1 MAATAPVSASTRL
14 ASPRCFLAR
23 CRSGAEPIEGMFRP
37 TGRPTEPA
45 LRDAD
50 GIGTMALTRFRLEPL
65 YCCIGPGGGR
75 IHPIVQ
81 QPELSD
87 GALSELANRAKGG
100 DPTATER
107 LFLLLLPRVRNL
119 VRYLVRGDRD
129 VDDLSQDA
137 LVMIL
142 KGMHGYRADGPFRA
156 WVDRVVARSVFAT
169 LKRRASAPPVAA
181 GEDLRDEH
189 GGTLGGQGHEAYY
202 MRRKLV
208 DWLDRL
214 PEAQRVAL
222 VLHYVMG
229 LTIPEAATELGIAE
243 ETLRSRL
250 RLAKDRMRSLIEDV
264 PRQQGV
270 I

>member
-1 MAATAPVSASTRL
+1 
-14 ASPRCFLAR
+14 
-23 CRSGAEPIEGMFRP
+23 
-37 TGRPTEPA
+37 
-45 LRDAD
+45 
-50 GIGTMALTRFRLEPL
+50 
-65 YCCIGPGGGR
+65 
-75 IHPIVQ
+75 VQ
-81 QPELSD
+81 RRELSD
-87 GALSELANRAKGG
+87 GALSELANQARGG
-100 DPTATER
+100 DPAATEQ
-107 LFLLLLPRVRNL
+107 LFLQLLPRVRNL

-156 WVDRVVARSVFAT
+156 WVDRVVARSVFAA
-169 LKRRASAPPVAA
+169 LRHRASSPTVI
-181 GEDLRDEH
+181 ERDAETAVFE
-189 GGTLGGQGHEAYY
+189 GVSASGHEAYC

-208 DWLDRL
+208 EGLDRL

-229 LTIPEAATELGIAE
+229 LTVPEAAAELGVAE

-250 RLAKDRMRSLIEDV
+250 RLAKDRLRSVIDDV

-270 I
+270 M

>member
-1 MAATAPVSASTRL
+1 
-14 ASPRCFLAR
+14 
-23 CRSGAEPIEGMFRP
+23 
-37 TGRPTEPA
+37 
-45 LRDAD
+45 
-50 GIGTMALTRFRLEPL
+50 
-65 YCCIGPGGGR
+65 
-75 IHPIVQ
+75 VQ
-81 QPELSD
+81 RKEHSD
-87 GALSELANRAKGG
+87 GALSELAHKARGG
-100 DPTATER
+100 DATATEQ

-156 WVDRVVARSVFAT
+156 WVDRVVARSVFAA
-169 LKRRASAPPVAA
+169 LKRRAASPLHAEREAQALDIEAVSSA
-181 GEDLRDEH
+181 
-189 GGTLGGQGHEAYY
+189 GHEAYC

-229 LTIPEAATELGIAE
+229 LTIPEAASELGVAE

-250 RLAKDRMRSLIEDV
+250 RLAKDRLRSVIDDV

-270 I
+270 V

>member
-1 MAATAPVSASTRL
+1 MQR
-14 ASPRCFLAR
+14 R
-23 CRSGAEPIEGMFRP
+23 
-37 TGRPTEPA
+37 
-45 LRDAD
+45 
-50 GIGTMALTRFRLEPL
+50 
-65 YCCIGPGGGR
+65 
-75 IHPIVQ
+75 
-81 QPELSD
+81 ELSD
-87 GALSELANRAKGG
+87 SALSDLANRARGG
-100 DPTATER
+100 DPAATEQ
-107 LFLLLLPRVRNL
+107 LFLQLLPRVRNL

-142 KGMHGYRADGPFRA
+142 KGMHGYRAEGPFRA

-169 LKRRASAPPVAA
+169 LKRRASAPPVA
-181 GEDLRDEH
+181 ERDAEAVESPIAS
-189 GGTLGGQGHEAYY
+189 GGHEAYC

-214 PEAQRVAL
+214 PEAQRIAL

-229 LTIPEAATELGIAE
+229 LTIPEAASELGVAE

-250 RLAKDRMRSLIEDV
+250 RLAKDRLRSVIEDV

-270 I
+270 V